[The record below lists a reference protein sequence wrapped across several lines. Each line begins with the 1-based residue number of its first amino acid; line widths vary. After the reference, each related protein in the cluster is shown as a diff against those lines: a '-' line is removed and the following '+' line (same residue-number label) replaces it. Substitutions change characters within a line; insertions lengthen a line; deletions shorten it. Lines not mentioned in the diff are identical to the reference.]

1 MIRLKDLLKETASP
15 ESLIAQWKQTVSP
28 KELKYFCKRDNC
40 GPAALSFMQFLT
52 KHGAQELNRVEGY
65 FKADSV
71 VYDKADFTEEMKQE
85 FISDGGNWNNADDR
99 KQWIETSEYADQ
111 WKFIPHYWVRD
122 SQGNIYDPVGEEQ
135 FIKTKLAADLNKDRY
150 SLTGIPDDQSDVNQL
165 NYE

>member
-1 MIRLKDLLKETASP
+1 MIRLRDLLKEEASP
-15 ESLIAQWKQTVSP
+15 ESLIAQWKQTISP
-28 KELKYFCKRDNC
+28 SELKYFCKRDNC

-85 FISDGGNWNNADDR
+85 FISDGGNWNDANDR

-111 WKFIPHYWVRD
+111 WKFIPHYWVQD

-150 SLTGIPDDQSDVNQL
+150 SLTGIPDDQSDINQL